1 MTSRLLALAA
11 GTFLATHGAL
21 CWASDGA
28 PPASTTGGQKSAT
41 DAPSGATASPNG
53 TVGIQEITV
62 TATRRAQS
70 SERVP
75 ISMEVL
81 GQAQLA
87 EGGIKSINDIAS
99 VTPGLT
105 FQLQGYASTLT
116 LISFRGLES
125 LFGASTV
132 GVYVDDTPIQGRLSS
147 DGNVG
152 NPYPAVFDLNR
163 VEVARGPQGTLFGS
177 GSESGTVRFISNEPS
192 LTTYSGLARA
202 EVGATQ
208 SGGISN
214 EFGVAVGGPIVKD
227 KIGFRISA
235 WERTN
240 GGYLDRAQPWNGNI
254 IARNTNWD
262 RTASVRAALAFQLSE
277 DTKFTPSVFY
287 QDSVVANSSRFDP
300 NFSNSGKDE
309 FVSVTLLPEHTHDHF
324 VLPSAKLESHLGF
337 ADLTAVASYF
347 YRRADLTSDLSGFV
361 GALGLA
367 TYGNP
372 LGTTYAGSQTDA
384 SPLGTGTLVHAYTQE
399 VRLASHNPGAFLSW
413 VVGVYHDHRTQQ
425 DYQNQTSAD
434 IDPSGHE
441 IFYTLQTVVDDQ
453 TALFGQADLHL
464 SRQFTLVGGD
474 RIAWTKVTQTN
485 INGTGVLDATPSYA
499 STQIKQTPN
508 TPHVSLNFQADP
520 HNLFYATYSKGFRVG
535 GGNDPLPAVCGY
547 SAVPQQY
554 SSDNVT
560 NFEIGAKDLL
570 LDGRLKVDSSVF
582 HILWNNIQQLAQPSC
597 GISYTFNSGKA
608 VSNGFDLALE
618 ALVTS
623 QLKLDLSV
631 AYADAHLTTNVFDSN
646 GVILAQAGDKIGY
659 LPYVNAP
666 WNVNVTGNY
675 TIPLRSDE
683 TLKLRLQYRYNSR
696 NPGPFINQIT
706 ASPNYAPQ
714 EHTDPATNMVNASIA
729 LTKGKADLTLA
740 VNNLF
745 NVHPLLDVYA
755 QAVPEA
761 PTYSTFRPRTVSLTL
776 NYPF

>member
-1 MTSRLLALAA
+1 MLAA
-11 GTFLATHGAL
+11 QGTLCRAEEATA
-21 CWASDGA
+21 A
-28 PPASTTGGQKSAT
+28 PASADQ
-41 DAPSGATASPNG
+41 PATANVPASG

-87 EGGIKSINDIAS
+87 EGSIKSISDIAS

-163 VEVARGPQGTLFGS
+163 VEVERGPQGTLFGS

-202 EVGATQ
+202 EIGATQ
-208 SGGISN
+208 SGDVSN
-214 EFGVAVGGPIVKD
+214 EFGLAVGGPIIND

-240 GGYLDRAQPWNGNI
+240 GGYLDIATPWNGKI
-254 IARNTNWD
+254 VARNTNGD
-262 RTASVRAALAFQLSE
+262 RTASFRAALAFE
-277 DTKFTPSVFY
+277 IGENTKFTPSVFY
-287 QDSVVANSSRFDP
+287 QDSVVGNSSRFDP
-300 NFSNSGKDE
+300 VFSNPSKDE

-367 TYGNP
+367 NYGNP
-372 LGTTYAGSQTDA
+372 LGTTYAASQADV

-399 VRLASHNPGAFLSW
+399 VRLASHNPAAFLTW

-425 DYQNQTSAD
+425 DYQNQTSHD
-434 IDPSGHE
+434 VDPTGHE

-453 TALFGQADLHL
+453 TALFGQVDVHL
-464 SRQFTLVGGD
+464 TRQLTLVGGD
-474 RIAWTKVTQTN
+474 RIAWTKVSQTN
-485 INGTGVLDATPSYA
+485 INGTGVLDATPAYA
-499 STQIKQTPN
+499 TTQISETPN
-508 TPHVSLNFQADP
+508 TPHASINFQVDP
-520 HNLFYATYSKGFRVG
+520 RNLVYATYSKGFRVG
-535 GGNDPLPAVCGY
+535 GGNDPLPPVCGY

-560 NFEIGAKDLL
+560 NYEVGAKDLL
-570 LDGRLKVDSSVF
+570 LGGRLKVDSSVF
-582 HILWNNIQQLAQPSC
+582 HIQWNNIQQLAQPAC

-608 VSNGFDLALE
+608 VSNGFDLAVE

-623 QLKLDLSV
+623 QFKLDLSL
-631 AYADAHLTTNVFDSN
+631 AYANAHLTTNVFDSN
-646 GVILAQAGDKIGY
+646 GVILAQAGDRIGY

-675 TIPLRSDE
+675 TIPLASDKS
-683 TLKLRLQYRYNSR
+683 LKLRLEYRYNSR

-714 EHTDPATNMVNASIA
+714 EHQDPATGLVNASVA
-729 LTKGKADLTLA
+729 LTKGKADLSLK

-755 QAVPEA
+755 QSVVEA
-761 PTYSTFRPRTVSLTL
+761 PTYSTFRPRTVSLAL